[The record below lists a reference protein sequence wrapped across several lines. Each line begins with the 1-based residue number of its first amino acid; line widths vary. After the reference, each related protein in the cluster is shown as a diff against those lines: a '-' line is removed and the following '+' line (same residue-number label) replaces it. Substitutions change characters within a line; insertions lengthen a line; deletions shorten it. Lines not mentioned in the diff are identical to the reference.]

1 MSKWL
6 DDALFYEIY
15 PQSFCDSNGDGIGD
29 INGIISKLD
38 YIQSLGCNAIW
49 MNPCYDSPFIDAGYD
64 VRDYFKVAPRYGTN
78 DDAERLCSEVHRRGM
93 HILLDLVPGHTSD
106 QCRWF
111 RESQRDEK
119 NEYTDR
125 YIWTD
130 TVWENVGNIVNVM
143 GMTRGGTERN
153 GAYLTN
159 FFNAQPAL
167 NYGFANPDPE
177 RPWQQPPD
185 AEGPRSTVEAM
196 KDVMR
201 FWLSL
206 GCDGFRVDMAG
217 SLIKADPDQSA
228 NIRVWQEFRDFLDKE
243 FPDAVMVSEWGEP
256 DKSLLAGFHMDFLLH
271 FGPSH
276 YMDLFRTETPY
287 FSREGKG
294 DLTKFFD
301 LYRENMENTR
311 YRHPEADVLPEIPDG
326 GMMCIPSGNHDMVR
340 IARFLDP
347 EEMKIAYAFIM
358 TMPGV
363 PFIYYGDEI
372 GMKYVEGLTSVE
384 GGYERTGSRSP
395 MAFDDTKNAGFSAA
409 PEEMLYIKQDA
420 SKAYINVMTEENDPD
435 SLLNEVRRLTKIRR
449 EHPALHNRSDFRL
462 LAIGN
467 STVKNGQAVTDSVSS
482 SNTISTASHYPL
494 AYIRSCSSETILAIF
509 NPSSHDAPLPFEL
522 PDGYEVICTVG
533 KIRNNDIFK
542 NDPADNKKDALR
554 IFPAESAILLLL
566 DPDTDLK

>member
-1 MSKWL
+1 MICITGLIPALSILQEAGMNKWL
-6 DDALFYEIY
+6 NDAVFYEIY

-38 YIQSLGCNAIW
+38 YIQWLGCNALW
-49 MNPCYDSPFIDAGYD
+49 LNPCYDSPFIDAGYD

-78 DDAERLCSEVHRRGM
+78 DDLKRLCSELHRRGM

-106 QCRWF
+106 QCEWF

-130 TVWENVGNIVNVM
+130 TVWENVGGIINVM

-153 GAYLTN
+153 AAYLTN

-177 RPWQQPPD
+177 RHWQQTPD
-185 AEGPRSTVEAM
+185 APGPRATVEAI

-217 SLIKADPDQSA
+217 SLIKADPDQTA
-228 NIRVWQEFRDFLDKE
+228 NIKLWQEFREFLDNE
-243 FPDAVMVSEWGEP
+243 YPDAVMVSEWAQP

-287 FSREGKG
+287 FSRKGEG

-301 LYRENMENTR
+301 LYMENMEKTR
-311 YRHPEADVLPEIPDG
+311 YRHPEAEHKPEIPDG

-340 IARFLDP
+340 MAHFLDQD
-347 EEMKIAYAFIM
+347 EMKIAFAFIM
-358 TMPGV
+358 SMPGV

-395 MAFDDTKNAGFSAA
+395 MAFDDSENAGFSTA
-409 PEEMLYIKQDA
+409 PEDKIYIRQDE
-420 SKAYINVMTEENDPD
+420 SKADINVANEKNDPD
-435 SLLNEVRRLTKIRR
+435 SLLNEVKALIQIRQ
-449 EHPALHNRSDFRL
+449 EHPALHNRSSFRL
-462 LAIGN
+462 FRN
-467 STVKNGQAVTDSVSS
+467 NGSS
-482 SNTISTASHYPL
+482 YPL
-494 AYIRSCSSETILAIF
+494 AFIRSCRRESMLAIF
-509 NPSSHDAPLPFEL
+509 NPSDKDVPITFDMPEKFEIVHLAGRIKNMEDAAVLP
-522 PDGYEVICTVG
+522 G
-533 KIRNNDIFK
+533 KD
-542 NDPADNKKDALR
+542 KKSACR
-554 IFPAESAILLLL
+554 MFPAASAVLLKI
-566 DPDTDLK
+566 TV

>member
-1 MSKWL
+1 MSRWL

-38 YIQSLGCNAIW
+38 YIHSLGCNAIW
-49 MNPCYDSPFIDAGYD
+49 MNPCYDSPFVDAGYD
-64 VRDYFKVAPRYGTN
+64 VRDYYKVAPRYGTN
-78 DDAERLCSEVHRRGM
+78 DDIRRLCEEIHSRSM

-106 QCRWF
+106 QCSWF
-111 RESQRDEK
+111 RESQKHDR

-130 TVWENVGNIVNVM
+130 TVWEDVGGIVNVM
-143 GMTRGGTERN
+143 GLTRGGTERN

-167 NYGFANPDPE
+167 NYGFADPDPD
-177 RPWQQPPD
+177 RPWQQGINEP
-185 AEGPRSTVEAM
+185 GPRGTVEAM

-228 NIRVWQEFRDFLDKE
+228 NIRLWQEFRAFLDAE
-243 FPDAVMVSEWGEP
+243 YPDAVMVSEWAQP

-294 DLTKFFD
+294 SLKQFFD
-301 LYRENMENTR
+301 LYMDNMNKTR
-311 YRHPEADVLPEIPDG
+311 AGG

-340 IARFLDP
+340 ISRFLDP
-347 EEMKIAYAFIM
+347 EELKLAFAFILS
-358 TMPGV
+358 MPGV

-372 GMKYVEGLTSVE
+372 GMKYVEDLVSVE

-395 MAFDDTKNAGFSAA
+395 MAFDCGKNAGFSAA
-409 PEEMLYIKQDA
+409 DPGDLYIRQDD
-420 SKAYINVMTEENDPD
+420 SRSTVNVEYEERDER
-435 SLLNEVRRLTKIRR
+435 SVLNEVRRLTAFRKA
-449 EHPALHNRSDFRL
+449 HPALHNRSDFEM
-462 LAIGN
+462 
-467 STVKNGQAVTDSVSS
+467 VYCEDHK
-482 SNTISTASHYPL
+482 YPL
-494 AYIRSCSSETILAIF
+494 AFIRKSDEESMLVIF
-509 NPSSHDAPLPFEL
+509 NPSSEDASLDFDLPEKY
-522 PDGYEVICTVG
+522 DIVYRAGR
-533 KIRNNDIFK
+533 IRDDSVLDESCFSMS
-542 NDPADNKKDALR
+542 DKKDASGM
-554 IFPAESAILLLL
+554 FPAESAIFIRII
-566 DPDTDLK
+566 

>member
-1 MSKWL
+1 MTRITGQVPALSILQEAGMNKWL
-6 DDALFYEIY
+6 NDAVFYEIY

-38 YIQSLGCNAIW
+38 YIQWLGCNALW
-49 MNPCYDSPFIDAGYD
+49 LNPCYDSPFIDAGYD

-78 DDAERLCSEVHRRGM
+78 DDVKRLCSELHRRGM

-106 QCRWF
+106 QCEWF

-130 TVWENVGNIVNVM
+130 TVWENVGGIVNVM

-153 GAYLTN
+153 AAYLTN

-177 RPWQQPPD
+177 RHWQQTPD
-185 AEGPRSTVEAM
+185 APGPRATVEAM
-196 KDVMR
+196 KNVMR

-217 SLIKADPDQSA
+217 SLIKADPDQTA
-228 NIRVWQEFRDFLDKE
+228 NIKLWQEFREFLDKE
-243 FPDAVMVSEWGEP
+243 YPDAVMVSEWAQP

-287 FSREGKG
+287 FSRKGEG

-301 LYRENMENTR
+301 LYMENMEKTR
-311 YRHPEADVLPEIPDG
+311 YRHPEAEHKPEIPDG

-340 IARFLDP
+340 MAHFLDQD
-347 EEMKIAYAFIM
+347 EMKIAFAFIM
-358 TMPGV
+358 SMPGV

-395 MAFDDTKNAGFSAA
+395 MAFDDSENAGFSTA
-409 PEEMLYIKQDA
+409 PEDKIYIRQDE
-420 SKAYINVMTEENDPD
+420 SKYAINVANEKKDSD
-435 SLLNEVRRLTKIRR
+435 SLLNEVRELIQIRQD
-449 EHPALHNRSDFRL
+449 HPALHNRSNFRL
-462 LAIGN
+462 LRN
-467 STVKNGQAVTDSVSS
+467 DSGS
-482 SNTISTASHYPL
+482 YPL
-494 AYIRSCSSETILAIF
+494 AFIRSCRRESMLVIF
-509 NPSSHDAPLPFEL
+509 NPSDKDVPITFDIPKHCGIVHMAGRIKDMEDAAAL
-522 PDGYEVICTVG
+522 
-533 KIRNNDIFK
+533 FK
-542 NDPADNKKDALR
+542 SDKNSACRTFPAASAVFLR
-554 IFPAESAILLLL
+554 ITE
-566 DPDTDLK
+566 